1 MDSKAM
7 ALGHADY
14 LCLHGTRVSI
24 DVNLHALSDL
34 SVAAVF
40 GVNINHSPELYRQLI
55 DRVLF
60 LGHHAL
66 RFLPCTFCKRP
77 VRPKL
82 PILRNRNC

>member
-24 DVNLHALSDL
+24 DVNLHALCDL

-40 GVNINHSPELYRQLI
+40 GVNIIHSPELYRQLI

-60 LGHHAL
+60 LGHHASH
-66 RFLPCTFCKRP
+66 FLPRIVCKLP
-77 VRPKL
+77 VRSKL